1 MMKLAEALMERSDL
15 KTRIEEL
22 AARLNEN
29 AKVQEGDE
37 PAENPAELLD
47 ELNRLYARLERLMTL
62 VNLTNA
68 RTLSDGAA
76 CPPRLPERTHSPA
89 SRFPRLC
96 VGQREPRHARG
107 NSRGQHREREGIP
120 EARGRSGARPAR
132 AGRENSVAQLDDR
145 PHGSVNAKVAR
156 TGGRDL
162 ARLRMTP
169 HMLRPGQPV
178 PYKFC
183 PAQ

>member
-15 KTRIEEL
+15 KTRIEQL

-68 RTLSDGAA
+68 RTLSDG
-76 CPPRLPERTHSPA
+76 
-89 SRFPRLC
+89 
-96 VGQREPRHARG
+96 EPLTA
-107 NSRGQHREREGIP
+107 
-120 EARGRSGARPAR
+120 
-132 AGRENSVAQLDDR
+132 L
-145 PHGSVNAKVAR
+145 
-156 TGGRDL
+156 L
-162 ARLRMTP
+162 ARRDCLSGRIRQLRDF
-169 HMLRPGQPV
+169 LA
-178 PYKFC
+178 C
-183 PAQ
+183 A

>member
-1 MMKLAEALMERSDL
+1 MKLAEALMERSDL
-15 KTRIEEL
+15 KTRIEQL

-47 ELNRLYARLERLMTL
+47 ELSRLYARLERLMTL

-68 RTLSDGAA
+68 RTLSDGEPLTALLARRDCLSGRIRQLRDFLA
-76 CPPRLPERTHSPA
+76 CASANVARPKSVTFTLP
-89 SRFPRLC
+89 
-96 VGQREPRHARG
+96 
-107 NSRGQHREREGIP
+107 
-120 EARGRSGARPAR
+120 GRSGARPAR
-132 AGRENSVAQLDDR
+132 TGRENPVAQLDDR

-162 ARLRMTP
+162 ARLRMMP
-169 HMLRPGQPV
+169 HTLRPGQPV